1 MNSSGIAVSRHASD
15 RYTAVQMRI
24 IAAAVDL
31 FAEHGVNGSSLQ
43 MIADAIGVTKAAI
56 YHQFPTKEA
65 IVVAAVEVELESLDA
80 ALDAAEA
87 GGPGRGALDILLTQ
101 VIDLAVSRRNIVR
114 TLQYD
119 PVVIQLFEHHEP
131 FQRFIE
137 RLCRVLLDED
147 TNARGRVRAA
157 MIASA
162 IGGAV
167 THPLVADLDDTT
179 LRTELLHYTRC
190 FLDLKS

>member
-1 MNSSGIAVSRHASD
+1 MSSSGIAISRQASD
-15 RYTAVQMRI
+15 RYTPVQMRI
-24 IAAAVDL
+24 VAAALDL

-43 MIADAIGVTKAAI
+43 MIADAIGVTKAAV
-56 YHQFPTKEA
+56 YHQFPTKES

-101 VIDLAVSRRNIVR
+101 VIDLAVSRRSMVR
-114 TLQYD
+114 TLQHD

-131 FQRFIE
+131 FQRFID
-137 RLCRVLLDED
+137 RLCRVLLDGD
-147 TNARGRVRAA
+147 AHPRGRVRAA

>member
-1 MNSSGIAVSRHASD
+1 
-15 RYTAVQMRI
+15 MRI
-24 IAAAVDL
+24 VAAALDL

-43 MIADAIGVTKAAI
+43 MIADAIGVTKAAV

-65 IVVAAVEVELESLDA
+65 IVVAAVEVELGRLEA

-87 GGPGRGALDILLTQ
+87 GPPGRGTLDLLLTQ
-101 VIDLAVSRRNIVR
+101 VIDLAVSRRNMVR

-137 RLCRVLLDED
+137 RLCRVLLDQD
-147 TNARGRVRAA
+147 THARARVRAA

-167 THPLVADLDDTT
+167 THPLVADVDDTT

-190 FLDLKS
+190 FLDLNS